1 MTNVIKA
8 KVLYKGKEYEF
19 TQKSIDYYN
28 SLYEFMLNQLNIDE
42 DNQMI
47 FIQERTNKIILN
59 DNDIKSAS
67 TELCNKTY
75 NINLIFEDVDM
86 KIYELEKI
94 LENEIE
100 EEKKETKEYEEKIK
114 NINNFY
120 KKELLTLDNELKS
133 KDDDVG
139 YEEIKNKLINELE
152 KYDKKII
159 EKISETKNQIKP
171 KIQNLL
177 EKKIEKNIKEKEEPK
192 INIKNPNINKFINIG
207 KDPKIKPNSGEI
219 KIQPQKIIEKEQE
232 KKPNDSIKNNT
243 RTRHEIYTR
252 PKNQN
257 INYIKINNKDN
268 ENIEFNEAD
277 EVNDINEKVNIYEKN
292 NFLRGNKNYKT
303 MNINNQQEQKKTG
316 YFYFNYGNNNNEIKI
331 NSNNPKLQ
339 NSKTEIVKKKN
350 NSVIVLLNEMFF
362 SDKNYQK
369 RIKEEIISNAHK
381 DKLADM
387 IFKAKKKGENLSFYC
402 KEFIEVNLLPFF
414 KKNVLTKNQSDALKT
429 NIGIV
434 MGCCELNPDYYSSY
448 YYSRD
453 YKLNNNKA
461 KLNRRQSMDYVR
473 KFRQKFQISEKDFA
487 DEGIINKLEE
497 NNYDID
503 KAFSKMFS

>member
-177 EKKIEKNIKEKEEPK
+177 DKQIEKNIKEKEEPK
-192 INIKNPNINKFINIG
+192 LNIKNPNINKFINIG

-243 RTRHEIYTR
+243 RT
-252 PKNQN
+252 
-257 INYIKINNKDN
+257 
-268 ENIEFNEAD
+268 
-277 EVNDINEKVNIYEKN
+277 
-292 NFLRGNKNYKT
+292 
-303 MNINNQQEQKKTG
+303 
-316 YFYFNYGNNNNEIKI
+316 
-331 NSNNPKLQ
+331 NSN
-339 NSKTEIVKKKN
+339 
-350 NSVIVLLNEMFF
+350 
-362 SDKNYQK
+362 
-369 RIKEEIISNAHK
+369 
-381 DKLADM
+381 
-387 IFKAKKKGENLSFYC
+387 
-402 KEFIEVNLLPFF
+402 
-414 KKNVLTKNQSDALKT
+414 
-429 NIGIV
+429 
-434 MGCCELNPDYYSSY
+434 
-448 YYSRD
+448 
-453 YKLNNNKA
+453 
-461 KLNRRQSMDYVR
+461 
-473 KFRQKFQISEKDFA
+473 
-487 DEGIINKLEE
+487 
-497 NNYDID
+497 
-503 KAFSKMFS
+503 